1 MSSEGNP
8 GSRVALGPSDWNVIV
23 TLAEPTFRIARKL
36 LARWGR
42 LQRTEHYNVA
52 TMAVG
57 DPASFLREFGAA
69 VDQSPGIV
77 NAMSH
82 VAPFE
87 RLFEFKDA
95 TEFEAKAREIAITCV
110 PPLIGKLFHVRLH
123 RITPTEERFLDE
135 ALLEALTTAG
145 AGGRMD
151 EGNTACDAL
160 HPARRRARARGG
172 CAGVG
177 SRIFRRTVPRRAA
190 GRAHND
196 RRGRRM
202 PAWRSLSGLRSRYE
216 VERGRSLGL
225 AGAVREGQSL

>member
-69 VDQSPGIV
+69 VDQSPGIL

-110 PPLIGKLFHVRLH
+110 APLIGKLFHVRLH
-123 RITPTEERFLDE
+123 RRGLKGTISTPTEERFLDE

-145 AGGRMD
+145 AGGRICFD
-151 EGNTACDAL
+151 DPDAVL
-160 HPARRRARARGG
+160 LIETVGQRAGMALWTREELKRYPFLPAA
-172 CAGVG
+172 
-177 SRIFRRTVPRRAA
+177 
-190 GRAHND
+190 
-196 RRGRRM
+196 
-202 PAWRSLSGLRSRYE
+202 
-216 VERGRSLGL
+216 
-225 AGAVREGQSL
+225 